1 MWIRIGFG
9 QIACKNHL
17 SLVELFRVLGFFLIG
32 KQEELFRALC
42 YKLGFLVAVI
52 IIIIII
58 HLII

>member
-1 MWIRIGFG
+1 MCGLELVLVRLRVRI
-9 QIACKNHL
+9 IYHWWSCL
-17 SLVELFRVLGFFLIG
+17 EYWGFFLIG

-58 HLII
+58 IF